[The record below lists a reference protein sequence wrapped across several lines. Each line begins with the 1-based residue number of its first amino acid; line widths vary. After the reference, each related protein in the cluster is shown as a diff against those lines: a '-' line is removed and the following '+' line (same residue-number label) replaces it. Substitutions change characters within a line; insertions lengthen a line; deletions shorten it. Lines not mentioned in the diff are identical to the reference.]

1 MSYCKILK
9 AYFPATEMVYAFIN
23 KDKQDFVHKS
33 LVAKCDV
40 CGEYAIK
47 AFGETDSNGKF
58 IDDFCADEKD
68 LIICD
73 DCGCWVKEDDT
84 TGVENSTKRVWNNC
98 LAENYKECMGCGE
111 YYRIYAL
118 YKDRANNYTCTDC
131 LRDGTVVRCEHCED
145 FYLSEDICETTD
157 HHYLC
162 QWCYDNETHCCDRCC
177 SVYYEDIV
185 TYNSTQDEYW
195 CEDCW
200 DEAGETPEKTI
211 NDYSYKPA
219 PNFLKLPEEKTKEFF
234 GFEIEVEGNQIY
246 ANEFKQIL
254 GDTVYLKRDGSVDGF
269 EIVTHPMTR
278 QYFYQEFAPKL
289 NEGMNL
295 LKRSGFRAH
304 NRAGIHIH
312 ISNEAITKEML
323 IRMIDVVYQHPKANQ
338 EIWRKITQRR
348 SYELDRWASMKISH
362 LCSGSKKATF
372 ESIKHYNPIDYEKP
386 RISPTR
392 YTAINTNNAKT
403 TEFRIFNSNL
413 RIERIIKNAQVV
425 FSLIDFSKTKKKT
438 SLKNYLNFVFD
449 NEEEYKELCDF
460 LIEKQIYNP
469 RSVYDQ
475 LTLNLEPVDDDDN
488 ERMIT
493 CA

>member
-33 LVAKCDV
+33 LVEKCHICDEYFIRAY
-40 CGEYAIK
+40 GEK
-47 AFGETDSNGKF
+47 DNNGLF
-58 IDDFCADEKD
+58 IDDFCAEEEG
-68 LIICD
+68 LYICD
-73 DCGCWVKEDDT
+73 DCGWWVKEDET
-84 TGVENSTKRVWNNC
+84 TSVEDGSKRVCDDC
-98 LAENYKECMGCGE
+98 LAENYKECMGCGD
-111 YYRIYAL
+111 YYRISKL
-118 YKDRANNYTCTDC
+118 FSDGNNYACPNC
-131 LRDGTVVRCEHCED
+131 LSDGIVIRCECCTN
-145 FYLSEDICETTD
+145 FVLSDDIYTTTD
-157 HHYLC
+157 NYNLC
-162 QWCYDNETHCCDRCC
+162 EYCYNNETHYCSRCD
-177 SVYYEDIV
+177 SSYYEDV
-185 TYNSTQDEYW
+185 VSYNVDEDEYW
-195 CEDCW
+195 CEECW
-200 DEAGETPEKTI
+200 EEAGETPERTI
-211 NDYSYKPA
+211 NEYSYKPA
-219 PNFLKLPEEKTKEFF
+219 PKFLKLPEENTKEFF

-246 ANEFKQIL
+246 AEDFKRIL
-254 GDTVYLKRDGSVDGF
+254 GDTIYLKRDGSVNGF

-278 QYFYQEFAPKL
+278 QYFYQKFTPKL

-312 ISNEAITKEML
+312 VSNEAITKEML

-338 EIWRKITQRR
+338 EIWRKITQRK

-362 LCSGSKKATF
+362 LWSGSKKATF
-372 ESIKHYNPIDYEKP
+372 ESIKHYRPMECEKP
-386 RISPTR
+386 RIGSTR
-392 YTAINTNNAKT
+392 YTAINTNNART

-425 FSLIDFSKTKKKT
+425 FSLIDFSKTKKKA

-469 RSVYDQ
+469 KSVYDQ

-488 ERMIT
+488 ERIIT